1 MIHLP
6 TWYLQAYKGKVC
18 PIHNSALHQE
28 GTGRHGA
35 VVLHVLTLYPTW
47 RWMVS
52 FTPWLLYL

>member
-47 RWMVS
+47 R
-52 FTPWLLYL
+52 